1 VKHVR
6 KTTALVLLAA
16 IIFTTT
22 VALAGT
28 PSFTDIEGHWA
39 QKAILDAA
47 SRGLFSGN
55 PDGTFAPERVI
66 TRAELAVV
74 VAKAL
79 DLSLDA
85 GANLSFKDA
94 WQIPAWAREAVA
106 ALVQGE
112 IMQGR
117 NDGTFGPQAPVTRE
131 ETAIVLIRALGLAQE
146 AEALSGTPG
155 FADDGQISPW
165 ALDFVALAR
174 EKGLFSGDPQGR
186 FFPRQSLKRGEAAQ
200 VMLKFLELAENPV
213 EGWTE
218 ESSSGLT
225 AVTTSNLNLRAN
237 PGTQS
242 PLITTIPRGTQ
253 LPVHSIATY
262 KGESWLQ
269 VSYQGQRGYVAA
281 AYTELKSTAP
291 PAEAK
296 PPAQGSDQLV
306 ATTTA
311 NLNVRTSPG
320 IHSPRIGLLPQGT
333 RVTVEEIVEHQGET
347 WLRITYQG
355 QTAYIAGEYTDLTT
369 IPQTPPVKEPEPEE
383 ETPGPGSPGEGP
395 GEETGSGSTT
405 PPAPPAG
412 DPQYRPID
420 SGATRGLRLVVPGG
434 KVTVAT
440 LKDNLNVRAAPGTD
454 SARLGGLPAG
464 SKVRVEEIVT
474 GREGQWLRISYQGR
488 PAYLAAWYTN
498 LSQETQEA
506 PAPGVNEIALS
517 RVNESLYTLTIKGTE
532 PLGGKLRTER
542 GRVILEVTG
551 MDIPATSRS
560 VAPGPFTTLGITGN
574 TIYLEH
580 QLQQVEAR
588 LRAAGDGSL
597 QVLLGINPD
606 DPNIGKSVGW
616 EPSGILKGKVI
627 MLDAGH
633 GGTDP
638 GAIGSTY
645 GTREKDVVLPI
656 TLKTAALLE
665 AQGATVILTRQYDTT
680 LSLEGRV
687 NMSNTRQP
695 HIFVS
700 IHADYNNNP
709 TISGSTV
716 YYSSLNPRS
725 GESYRLGSLIM
736 DSLEETLGL
745 RRVGVR
751 DSRYYVLRYNT
762 VPAVLVETAFL
773 SYQPEEALLRQDH
786 FQRQAAEA
794 IARGIMRYFQ

>member
-1 VKHVR
+1 MVLVA
-6 KTTALVLLAA
+6 AL
-16 IIFTTT
+16 IFTTS

-39 QKAILDAA
+39 QQAILEAA

-79 DLSLDA
+79 DLSPDG

-94 WQIPAWAREAVA
+94 WQIPAWAGEAVA
-106 ALVQGE
+106 ALVQRE

-117 NDGTFGPQAPVTRE
+117 SDGTFGPQAPVTRE
-131 ETAIVLIRALGLAQE
+131 ETAVVLIRALCLTQE
-146 AEALSGTPG
+146 AEATDGKPG
-155 FADDGQISPW
+155 FADDDQISSW
-165 ALDFVALAR
+165 ALSFVALAR
-174 EKGLFSGDPQGR
+174 QKGLFGGDPQGH

-200 VMLKFLELAENPV
+200 VMLKFLELAENPIQ
-213 EGWTE
+213 GWTE
-218 ESSSGLT
+218 ENSSDLT
-225 AVTTSNLNLRAN
+225 AVTTSNLNLRTG

-253 LPVHSIATY
+253 IPVHSIVTY
-262 KGESWLQ
+262 NGESWLQ
-269 VSYQGQRGYVAA
+269 VTYQGQRGYVAA
-281 AYTELKSTAP
+281 AYTELKTAAP
-291 PAEAK
+291 PAGTGSE
-296 PPAQGSDQLV
+296 PPAGGGADRLV

-320 IHSPRIGLLPQGT
+320 INSPRIGLLPRGT
-333 RVTVEEIVEHQGET
+333 RVTVEEIVEYQGET
-347 WLRITYQG
+347 WLRISYQG
-355 QTAYIAGEYTDLTT
+355 QTAYIAGEYTDLTA
-369 IPQTPPVKEPEPEE
+369 IPQAPKGEEPAPGKEEPEEKGSGGETPGGQWGGSPTTPPV
-383 ETPGPGSPGEGP
+383 
-395 GEETGSGSTT
+395 
-405 PPAPPAG
+405 PPAG
-412 DPQYRPID
+412 NPEFRPID
-420 SGATRGLRLVVPGG
+420 SGSTRGLRLVVPGE

-440 LKDNLNVRAAPGTD
+440 LTDNLNVRAAPTTA
-454 SARLGGLPAG
+454 SQRLGGLPAG
-464 SKVRVEEIVT
+464 TKVQVEDIVA
-474 GREGQWLRISYQGR
+474 GSEGQWLKISYQGQT
-488 PAYLAAWYTN
+488 AYLAAWYA
-498 LSQETQEA
+498 LLGQEAREA
-506 PAPGVNEIALS
+506 PAPGVNEITLS
-517 RVNESLYTLTIKGTE
+517 RVNDSLYTLTVKGTH
-532 PLGGKLRTER
+532 PLGGKLATED
-542 GRVILEVTG
+542 GRVILEIDG
-551 MDIPATSRS
+551 MDIPAARRS
-560 VAPGPFTTLGITGN
+560 VAPGPFSTLGTGGN

-597 QVLLGINPD
+597 QVLLGINPA
-606 DPNIGKSVGW
+606 DPNLGQSVGW
-616 EPSGILKGKVI
+616 EPSGSLKGKVI
-627 MLDAGH
+627 MIDAGH
-633 GGTDP
+633 GGSDP

-656 TLKTAALLE
+656 ALKTAALLE
-665 AQGATVILTRQYDTT
+665 AQGATVLLTRQSDST
-680 LSLEGRV
+680 LSLEARV
-687 NMSNTRQP
+687 NMSNSRQP

-709 TISGSTV
+709 AISGSTV
-716 YYSSLNPRS
+716 YYSSANPRS

-751 DSRYYVLRYNT
+751 DSKYYVLRYNT

-773 SYQPEEALLRQDH
+773 SYQPEEALLRQDS
-786 FQRQAAEA
+786 FQQKAAEA